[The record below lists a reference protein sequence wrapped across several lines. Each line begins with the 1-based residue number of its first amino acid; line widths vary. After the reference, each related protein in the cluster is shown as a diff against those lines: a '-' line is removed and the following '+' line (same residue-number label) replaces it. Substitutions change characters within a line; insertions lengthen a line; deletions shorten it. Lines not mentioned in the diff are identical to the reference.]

1 MFGYMEYA
9 RIVYLGSELLKFM
22 SENGGTIN
30 DWKYLPMYDEFV
42 DLRAQK
48 VRYRAAVEEL
58 SAKYGTSKT
67 SVERIIRRFRKILH

>member
-1 MFGYMEYA
+1 MEYA
-9 RIVYLGSELLKFM
+9 RIVYLGSELLKLM

-30 DWKYLPMYDEFV
+30 DWKYLTMYDEFV

>member
-1 MFGYMEYA
+1 MEYA
-9 RIVYLGSELLKFM
+9 RIVYLGSELLKLM
-22 SENGGTIN
+22 SENGGMIN

>member
-1 MFGYMEYA
+1 MEYA
-9 RIVYLGSELLKFM
+9 RIVYLGSELLKLM